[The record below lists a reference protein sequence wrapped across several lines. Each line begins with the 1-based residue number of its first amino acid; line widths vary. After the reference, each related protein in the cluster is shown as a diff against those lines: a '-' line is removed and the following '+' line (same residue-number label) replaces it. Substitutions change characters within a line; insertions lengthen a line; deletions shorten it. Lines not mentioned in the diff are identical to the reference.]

1 MTPLT
6 INRSRNNR
14 NTKGTD
20 MNAMANAMNATVE
33 AQSRTKDYF
42 VECEIDTREVVFQQV
57 DSRWQLVDYDANN
70 PEHKNPDV
78 EITFHFYGT
87 SRDGNTYS
95 IDRTMQARSRKRPDW
110 TKVVRPSLTALGI
123 TDPTTQVHKH
133 WVHIELVKV
142 GEYTN
147 KEGEQ
152 KDLTTPRFIEVF
164 ESREACET
172 AAEAFWNERRNGG
185 DAPTRNVPQPIME
198 EEKEHPQRA
207 MLVTLL
213 PAMWTAAQQQ
223 TDPAKAFQQMLE
235 ANPLMKDA
243 GITMTSPEVIDT
255 TGILPY

>member
-1 MTPLT
+1 M
-6 INRSRNNR
+6 N
-14 NTKGTD
+14 
-20 MNAMANAMNATVE
+20 NAMANAMNATTE
-33 AQSRTKDYF
+33 PQSRTKDYF

-57 DSRWQLVDYDANN
+57 DGKWLLFDYDAGN
-70 PEHKNPDV
+70 PDHKNPDV

-133 WVHIELVKV
+133 WVHIELVKT
-142 GEYTN
+142 GEYMN

-164 ESREACET
+164 ESREACEA
-172 AAEAFWNERRNGG
+172 AAEAFWEERRNNGSG
-185 DAPTRNVPQPIME
+185 HDVQTRNAPQAVE
-198 EEKEHPQRA
+198 EHPQRA
-207 MLVTLL
+207 MLITLL

-223 TDPAKAFQQMLE
+223 SDPNAAFQKMLE
-235 ANPLMKDA
+235 ANPMMADA
-243 GITMTSPEVIDT
+243 GITMTSPEVT
-255 TGILPY
+255 ELTGILPY